1 MNHERL
7 EKIYKLFGD
16 RHPAHCV
23 AERYLYVEQNP
34 TADGMLYLPDD
45 ESAMTPEAHAAKA
58 YHSEL
63 LALSD
68 HELDERI
75 AEANRLAEEAREAAH
90 PFNVPEAMADDEVYD
105 YWSKAAYWRVEEA
118 VALVMGRNPSKTVR
132 KVKLRGERIAR
143 FHPHLCGPKFE
154 ALYELAQRAVATKQ
168 IYHQSRPGTF
178 LAWAKRNR
186 IDVPERLEVIVRD
199 HGHQVAD
206 WKTAY
211 DRQVEKVQ
219 ALEARIAELEAAP
232 PEPAP
237 IPKMQSAVTRERNT
251 LLKLVLGLAMDCHG
265 YRPHAPRTSTAGEIA
280 SALEV
285 QGIAV
290 SEDTIRKYLGE
301 AAEFAPPADA

>member
-16 RHPAHCV
+16 RHPENCV
-23 AERYLYVEQNP
+23 PSCYLYVEKNP
-34 TADGMLYLPDD
+34 TADGILYLPDD
-45 ESAMTPEAHAAKA
+45 EGAMTSEAHAAKA

-75 AEANRLAEEAREAAH
+75 AEADRLAKEAKEAAH
-90 PFNVPEAMADDEVYD
+90 PFNVPEAMADDDVYD
-105 YWSKAAYWRVEEA
+105 YWSKAAYWRLEEA
-118 VALVMGRNPSKTVR
+118 IAPSMGRDPSKVIKYLKR
-132 KVKLRGERIAR
+132 QRGGVPK
-143 FHPHLCGPKFE
+143 FYPDTCGSKFE
-154 ALYELAQRAVATKQ
+154 ARYELAQRAVSFNQLFNYTM
-168 IYHQSRPGTF
+168 PGIF

-186 IDVPERLEVIVRD
+186 IDVPERLEAIVRD
-199 HGHQVAD
+199 HGIQVAD

-265 YRPHAPRTSTAGEIA
+265 YRPHAPRSSTAGEIA

-285 QGIAV
+285 QGITV